1 MFGGGAH
8 ELRDGRLA
16 DAARGIIDDAL
27 ERLLVVGVDDD
38 AEVGDDVLHLLALV
52 ERLSAIDAIRDALL
66 PQRLLKDARLGIGA
80 IEHGELRQRTVASPL
95 QLRDLRGDE
104 VGLLVVGV

>member
-1 MFGGGAH
+1 MLRGSAH

-16 DAARGIIDDAL
+16 DAARGIINDAL

-38 AEVGDDVLHLLALV
+38 AEVGDDVLHLLTLV
-52 ERLSAIDAIRDALL
+52 ERLSAIDAICNALL
-66 PQRLLKDARLGIGA
+66 PQRLLKDARLGVGA